1 MDFDT
6 SYLNSEAVMWKQIIR
21 LSNSNDSLM
30 GKCYE
35 LSLRLLRS
43 VFKPVTI
50 TLNRIAFN
58 ESAEIS
64 NKD

>member
-1 MDFDT
+1 
-6 SYLNSEAVMWKQIIR
+6 MWKQIIR